1 MIDNA
6 VYEFMS
12 LLPGSF
18 INSEGELILVQEL
31 NLFIQIQDKNRTE
44 LTASLLE
51 YCSRDAVN
59 SRKFGKLI
67 MSAIN
72 AFVKRDLSK
81 EDYKLIYKNLGNRIN
96 PKLTH
101 KFIANGFEI
110 SVLENQTKGQMSLVL

>member
-18 INSEGELILVQEL
+18 INSEGELILVREL
-31 NLFIQIQDKNRTE
+31 NLFIQIQDKNRAE
-44 LTASLLE
+44 LIASILE
-51 YCSRDAVN
+51 YCSRDAAA

-72 AFVKRDLSK
+72 EFVERDLSK

-96 PKLTH
+96 PKLTY
-101 KFIANGFEI
+101 KFIENNFEI
-110 SVLENQTKGQMSLVL
+110 NVLEDQAVEQMSLAL